1 MSQTCRTILQRLT
14 GLLLMAVLAACGMDD
29 APLTADGFVLPP
41 GDVERGQAVFV
52 EMGCNRCHVV
62 TGLDLPAHAEA
73 GELRIELGGKR
84 AKIKDYGELLTSVVH
99 PQHAIAEAYERTL
112 SEQERARGETPMPDF
127 NSRMTVA
134 QLIDLVQFLHSR
146 YEELVPDYRGYRYY
160 YGP

>member
-1 MSQTCRTILQRLT
+1 MSRTRRIPLQRLA
-14 GLLLMAVLAACGMDD
+14 GLFLLAGLAACGTDD
-29 APLTADGFVLPP
+29 ASLTADGFVLPP

-52 EMGCNRCHVV
+52 ELGCNRCHVV
-62 TGLDLPAHAEA
+62 ANLDLPAHADA
-73 GELRIELGGKR
+73 SELEIELGGKR

-99 PQHAIAEAYERTL
+99 PQHAIAPAYERTL
-112 SEQERARGETPMPDF
+112 SEQERGDGESPMPDF

-134 QLIDLVQFLHSR
+134 QLIDLVQFLHST